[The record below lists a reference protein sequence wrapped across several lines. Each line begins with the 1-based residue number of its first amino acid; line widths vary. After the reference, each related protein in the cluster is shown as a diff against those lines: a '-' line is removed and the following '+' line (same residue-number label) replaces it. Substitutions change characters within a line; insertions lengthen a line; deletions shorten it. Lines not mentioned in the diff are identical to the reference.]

1 MHLVMHILGVACL
14 AFMAGAGIYAIWS
27 TIAPRRAQ
35 IAVAIAPLMP
45 STVNVY
51 RARVDSGRRK
61 MAALIALV
69 LVCAASLYRGGF
81 A

>member
-1 MHLVMHILGVACL
+1 MDTFFHVMGVACL
-14 AFMAGAGIYAIWS
+14 AAIAGIAAKIFVEAAGEHAK
-27 TIAPRRAQ
+27 IAA
-35 IAVAIAPLMP
+35 AIAPLMP

-61 MAALIALV
+61 VAALIALV

-81 A
+81 GA